1 MLVISSREF
10 RQNQRLY
17 FDKVDK
23 GEQIIVQRGKDK
35 SYILTPVSEDDLY
48 FSAAMIKRIKKSIK
62 QAEFESK
69 DSNSRNC
76 NCACRHRA
84 FACFVFSSYRLESFD
99 YNSLL
104 VYYGSSISPLSPSTN
119 FQKGPPAQ
127 SIYIRISSVLR
138 HYGCYDL

>member
-62 QAEFESK
+62 QAEQGK
-69 DSNSRNC
+69 
-76 NCACRHRA
+76 
-84 FACFVFSSYRLESFD
+84 VK
-99 YNSLL
+99 
-104 VYYGSSISPLSPSTN
+104 T
-119 FQKGPPAQ
+119 
-127 SIYIRISSVLR
+127 ISSAKEIKGLL
-138 HYGCYDL
+138 GI